1 MGSNLL
7 DFLVEASRVLKLGG
21 ILMIAEVASR
31 FEDVRSFVNILGS
44 LGFKIISKDTANNYF
59 YLFDFRKSRS
69 LQGKDKLP
77 QLQLKPCL
85 YKKR

>member
-1 MGSNLL
+1 MLLTESPFDIMLCLLGPLQVPLAAESVDVVVFCLALMGSNLL

-44 LGFKIISKDTANNYF
+44 LGFKIISK
-59 YLFDFRKSRS
+59 
-69 LQGKDKLP
+69 
-77 QLQLKPCL
+77 
-85 YKKR
+85 